1 MRCFLLVATGL
12 FIVPAAADDIEKFY
26 QGRQIQMFVGSA
38 VGSGYDINARAVAR
52 HYGRHIP
59 GSPSVI
65 VQNQPGAGGLIMTNS
80 LANTAPKDGT
90 AIGATIN
97 GVPTAHLLQP
107 SAVRFDP
114 TKLNWIGSSNRDLQV
129 FYVWHDVPVHKLED
143 ILTKEIVVGATTR
156 GTSTVDFPLVANKI
170 LGLRLKIVSGY
181 SGTAQIHKA
190 MESGEV
196 QGVPALAW
204 ASLRTLNSDWLANK
218 KIKILAQWNMP
229 PRDELA
235 DVPSV
240 SSLAKSDIDRAALRL
255 LTSRLEAGR
264 PFLAPANV
272 PADRVAALRQA
283 FDQTMKD
290 PAFLTE
296 ATKLNLDIS
305 PMTGQEITSLV
316 DELSAIPESVIE
328 KVRNALN
335 EK

>member
-1 MRCFLLVATGL
+1 MRCAVLVATGL
-12 FIVPAAADDIEKFY
+12 FIVPAAADDIKTFY

-38 VGSGYDINARAVAR
+38 VGSSYDINARTVAR

-97 GVPTAHLLQP
+97 GVLTAHLLQP

-129 FYVWHDVPVHKLED
+129 LYVWHDVPVHKLED
-143 ILTKEIVVGATTR
+143 LLTKEVIVGATTR

-181 SGTAQIHKA
+181 SEAAQIHKA
-190 MESGEV
+190 METGEV
-196 QGVPALAW
+196 QGVSALAW
-204 ASLRTLNSDWLANK
+204 ANLQMLNADWLVNK
-218 KIKILAQWNMP
+218 KIRIIAQWNMP
-229 PRDELA
+229 PREDLA
-235 DVPSV
+235 GVPSV
-240 SSLAKSDIDRAALRL
+240 SSLAKSDIDHAALRL

-272 PADRVAALRQA
+272 PAGRVAALRHA
-283 FDQTMKD
+283 FDETMKD

-296 ATKLNLDIS
+296 ATKLNLDVS
-305 PMTGQEITSLV
+305 PMTGQEITSLL
-316 DELSAIPESVIE
+316 DKLSATPEPVIE
-328 KVRNALN
+328 KVRDALN

>member
-1 MRCFLLVATGL
+1 MRCFVLVTTGL

-129 FYVWHDVPVHKLED
+129 LYVWHDAPVHKLED
-143 ILTKEIVVGATTR
+143 ILTKEVVVGATTR

-181 SGTAQIHKA
+181 SGTSQIHKA

-218 KIKILAQWNMP
+218 KIKMLAQWNMP
-229 PRDELA
+229 PRDELP

-240 SSLAKSDIDRAALRL
+240 SSLAKSEIDRAALRL

-290 PAFLTE
+290 PAFLAE

-316 DELSAIPESVIE
+316 DELSAIPEPVIE
-328 KVRNALN
+328 KVRSALN